1 VVARISQ
8 GNIDR
13 FYVPEVVAVV
23 SSGNIDRFYVP
34 ESGCSGLVGK
44 HRQVLCARKWVQ
56 GSRAVT

>member
-8 GNIDR
+8 GNKDR

-34 ESGCSGLVGK
+34 ESGCKG
-44 HRQVLCARKWVQ
+44 HER
-56 GSRAVT
+56 

>member
-1 VVARISQ
+1 VPEVVARISQ

-34 ESGCSGLVGK
+34 ESGCKG
-44 HRQVLCARKWVQ
+44 HER
-56 GSRAVT
+56 